1 LQIDFEQSQ
10 GQHRTVVKPRVD
22 PQLDEKKRFYEGISD
37 LLSAVARDLAE
48 AIPVGLPKDL
58 NVIYFPQIGYLIAMP
73 MNLETGQA
81 YWDGT
86 EEDNWEKMFTSD
98 KMVYYKNDQ
107 MNEMDTQFGDI
118 YTEICGQL
126 RADLV

>member
-1 LQIDFEQSQ
+1 MQIDFEQSQ